1 MRNKFI
7 CYLLMLFVF
16 MFGFIS
22 IVNAGESVLSNE
34 ERKFLSR
41 NPVIS
46 LGLDS
51 HWEPV
56 VIDEDG
62 KLSGYAVDLV
72 HEVNKLTGA
81 NFEVVAGEW
90 AKVLQQVRDGEL
102 DGMMCSVA
110 LQERSTDFVFSSP
123 YLSIDRMAMI
133 LRGNSS
139 KYKNIINLQG
149 KRIAY
154 QKGLLFDKK
163 MAEKV
168 QGAKLVEA
176 ESVDEMLRKL
186 AYGQVD
192 VVLGNAGYMI
202 RAAGLGI
209 TTIKFAFNL
218 PEKMVLVASFKKD
231 KSIARDIFNKGLS
244 ALSAGKKAEIH
255 NRWFGSSYIDTS
267 SSEKMFRMYA
277 VLLVFAIIFGGWIT
291 YLFRINKRLKLAQ
304 GKARRNELLWRESER
319 QLKSFIA
326 NLPGAAF
333 ICQNDKDWT
342 MDFISDRIEN
352 ISGYKPE
359 QIINNEQLSYNEI
372 IFEGDRKRVREIVM
386 HELAVGSAY
395 ELEYRIVSSDGSLRD
410 VWESG
415 CGVVEDGEVVRL
427 EGLII
432 DISERKKIEN
442 ALRESETRFSY
453 AFGGTNDGLWD
464 WNIESDKIYLNP
476 RWYTMLGYDYLEFP
490 GTFENWKAL
499 CHPDDKDRVAA
510 AIKDH
515 LREGTPFSVE
525 FRMKTKNDKWL
536 WILSRGRAVEFDAQG
551 NPVRMTGT
559 HVNIS
564 PRKELEEQLLMSRKL
579 ESIGQLAAGVAHEIN
594 TPIQYIKA
602 NLRFIYDVL
611 AMTDDGGKEV
621 CSEMKDAAKE
631 SISGIDKISRIV
643 GTLKRI
649 SHLQPGSLVLVDVV
663 SVINEAV
670 LVSKNVWKYFAEVS
684 LDLQDEMPMLY
695 CDPVEIEQLVLNLI
709 VNSAHAL
716 EDKYT
721 GTGKVGN
728 LNVKTT
734 FDEQNI
740 YLEVSDDGCG
750 ISEEHISKVYD
761 PFFTTKEQG
770 RGTGQGLSLVYSIV
784 KKYDGYIDISSEYGD
799 GTKVRIAFPYN
810 NGIGL

>member
-1 MRNKFI
+1 MVNRLICSLLYFFI
-7 CYLLMLFVF
+7 YILSSVQV
-16 MFGFIS
+16 
-22 IVNAGESVLSNE
+22 VNAGELPLTKE
-34 ERKFLSR
+34 ERQFINS

-46 LGLDS
+46 LGMDS
-51 HWEPV
+51 RWEPL
-56 VIDEDG
+56 VIDKDG

-72 HEVNKLTGA
+72 HEINKLTGA
-81 NFEVVAGEW
+81 NFEVVAGKWTEVLRK
-90 AKVLQQVRDGEL
+90 AKGGEL
-102 DGMMCSVA
+102 EGLMCSVA
-110 LQERSTDFVFSSP
+110 HQERNTDFVFSSP
-123 YLSIDRMAMI
+123 YLSVDRMAMV

-139 KYKNIINLQG
+139 KYKSINSLQG

-154 QKGLLFDKK
+154 QKDLLFDKK

-168 QGAKLVEA
+168 PDAILIEVS
-176 ESVDEMLRKL
+176 SVDEMLRQL

-202 RAAGLGI
+202 RAANLGI
-209 TTIKFAFNL
+209 TTIEFAFYL
-218 PEKMVLVASFKKD
+218 PESLVLVASFRKD

-244 ALSAGKKAEIH
+244 SLSSEIKVEIH
-255 NRWFGSSYIDTS
+255 NRWFGSFYIDNS
-267 SSEKMFRMYA
+267 SSAKLFQMYG
-277 VLLVFAIIFGGWIT
+277 VLFAFTVILGGWII
-291 YLFRINKRLKLAQ
+291 YLFRMNKRLKQAQ
-304 GKARRNELLWRESER
+304 DKALRNELLWRESER

-333 ICQNDKDWT
+333 ICQNDQDWT
-342 MDFISDRIEN
+342 MNFISERIED
-352 ISGYKPE
+352 ISGYRPE

-372 IFEGDRKRVREIVM
+372 IFEGDRTRVREIVM
-386 HELAVGSAY
+386 EELALGKAY
-395 ELEYRIVSSDGSLRD
+395 ELEYRIVRQDGELRD

-464 WNIESDKIYLNP
+464 WNVESDKIYLNP
-476 RWYTMLGYDYLEFP
+476 RWYTMLGYEYLEFP
-490 GTFENWKAL
+490 GTYENWKIL
-499 CHPDDKDRVAA
+499 LHPDDAERVVEVIEA
-510 AIKDH
+510 H
-515 LREGTPFSVE
+515 LHDGTPFAVE
-525 FRMKTKNDKWL
+525 FRMKTKDSKWL
-536 WILSRGRAVEFDAQG
+536 WILSRGRTVEFDSQG

-564 PRKELEEQLLMSRKL
+564 QRKELEEQLLMSRKL

-602 NLRFIYDVL
+602 NLRFMYDVL
-611 AMTDDGGKEV
+611 AMTDDDKKEI
-621 CSEMKDAAKE
+621 CSEMKAAAKD
-631 SISGIDKISRIV
+631 SISGIDKISKIV
-643 GTLKRI
+643 STLKRI
-649 SHLQPGSLVLVDVV
+649 SHLQPGRLMFVDVINV
-663 SVINEAV
+663 VNEAA
-670 LVSKNVWKYFAEVS
+670 LVSKNVWKYFAELS
-684 LDLQDEMPMLY
+684 FDFQDEMPMLY

-716 EDKYT
+716 EDKYK
-721 GTGKVGN
+721 GMGKVGR
-728 LNVKTT
+728 LNIKTA
-734 FDEQNI
+734 FDEQYI

-750 ISEEHISKVYD
+750 ISEENISRVYD

-784 KKYDGYIDISSEYGD
+784 KKYDGTIDISSEHGH
-799 GTKVRIAFPYN
+799 GTKVSIAFPYN
-810 NGIGL
+810 KEIAL